1 MRKIIS
7 TKTNDFKELIES
19 NSLYVDKTLFLKEI
33 IDEWGK
39 PCLFPRPRRFG
50 KSLNMSMIYYY
61 FRNDFDS
68 KYLFKGLN
76 ITKLGKEY
84 LKEMNKYP
92 TIFLSLK
99 NLKKDTYDGFIKD
112 YKTLMSSLYGGY
124 EKILI
129 FY

>member
-1 MRKIIS
+1 MILMNNKIKVPTGID
-7 TKTNDFKELIES
+7 DFKKVIED
-19 NSLYVDKTLFLKEI
+19 NYLYIDKTLFLKEI

-76 ITKLGKEY
+76 ITKLGNSY

-99 NLKKDTYDGFIKD
+99 D
-112 YKTLMSSLYGGY
+112 
-124 EKILI
+124 
-129 FY
+129 